1 MKTVLVISALGTEP
15 NTAVRVAGLPLLQ
28 RLVSASK
35 KAGIREVVVL
45 CERPVPREV
54 AECGAVFASSA
65 QEVGDRPGSL
75 YILLENGYLPDM
87 EFLESIQETSPNDV
101 PFTVAGSP
109 EVLGLPGDTAVEL
122 LRVVWVERSFS
133 EIRHAVER
141 ENPSPRTVS
150 GTIYDVRDRRK
161 LEKAERNLF
170 RSLIKDTEGFMSRHF
185 ERRIS
190 LALSRRLVN
199 TSITPN
205 QMTLIS
211 LTVGLLGALLMVP
224 DVLAVQVAG
233 ALLFLGHSIL
243 DGCDGEI
250 ARIKFQESRF
260 GGLLDFWGDNVVHCA
275 VFFCIGLSWSDR
287 ITSQVPLVLSASA
300 VLGTIGSA
308 GLVYWRTM
316 RRKSGDGPLFTSV
329 QTTAAPGRL
338 GRVADALTRRDFI
351 YLVVILALWGKLEWF
366 LILSALG
373 SPAFFLILSWLTLK
387 DKDGA

>member
-54 AECGAVFASSA
+54 AKCGAVFASSA
-65 QEVGDRPGSL
+65 QEVGGRPGSL

-87 EFLESIQETSPNDV
+87 EFLERIQGTSPNDV

-122 LRVVWVERSFS
+122 LRVLWVERSFS
-133 EIRHAVER
+133 EIRRAVER

-150 GTIYDVRDRRK
+150 GTIYDVGDRRK
-161 LEKAERNLF
+161 LEKAERDLF

-287 ITSQVPLVLSASA
+287 IASQVPLVLSASA

-329 QTTAAPGRL
+329 QTTTDPGRL